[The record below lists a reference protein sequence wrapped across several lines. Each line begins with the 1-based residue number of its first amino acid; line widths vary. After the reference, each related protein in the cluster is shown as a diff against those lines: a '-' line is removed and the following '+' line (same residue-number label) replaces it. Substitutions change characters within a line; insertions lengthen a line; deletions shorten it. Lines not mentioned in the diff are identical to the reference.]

1 MNKFIHWKFMQFGET
16 IMKITRRQAREITLC
31 LVFDFGFNSEE
42 KPEELL
48 DLYVRYFPEADEAEI
63 TEQVKDD
70 EYISKVYF
78 GVAEKIDSL
87 DTTIKNCSLKWKFE
101 RMSRVSV
108 SILRIALYEIFY
120 VDSIPTEVSINEAV
134 ELAKKY
140 DNDDSYAFING
151 VLGAAVKQAQ
161 AAEEQEVAT
170 EE

>member
-1 MNKFIHWKFMQFGET
+1 MLSGDF

-48 DLYVRYFPEADEAEI
+48 DLYVRYFPEADEAHI
-63 TEQVKDD
+63 TEEVKND

-78 GVAEKIDSL
+78 GVAEKIEEL
-87 DTTIKNCSLKWKFE
+87 DKAIKNCSLKWKLE

-108 SILRIALYEIFY
+108 SILRIALYELLY
-120 VDSIPTEVSINEAV
+120 MESIPTEVSINEAV

-140 DNDDSYAFING
+140 DNDDSYTFING
-151 VLGAAVKQAQ
+151 VLGAAAKQLDIPGLVDCVEAKDS
-161 AAEEQEVAT
+161 EE
-170 EE
+170 

>member
-1 MNKFIHWKFMQFGET
+1 
-16 IMKITRRQAREITLC
+16 MKITRRQAREITLA

-78 GVAEKIDSL
+78 GVAEKVDDL
-87 DTTIKNCSLKWKFE
+87 DKIIKNCSLKWKIE

-108 SILRIALYEIFY
+108 SILRIALYELLY
-120 VDSIPTEVSINEAV
+120 MDSIPTEVSINEAV

-140 DNDDSYAFING
+140 DNDDSYTFING
-151 VLGAAVKQAQ
+151 VLGAVTRDILPARENA
-161 AAEEQEVAT
+161 EQEAT
-170 EE
+170 SPIEE